1 MSATLF
7 AREAINRDWIDG
19 LIIRWKTAD
28 DFVAGLTDSRRGADV
43 AALRRL
49 LRRDVPALLQELTRL
64 RPDLAYPFIDEPQG
78 GSYGLIENNN
88 A

>member
-7 AREAINRDWIDG
+7 GCESINRDWIDG

-28 DFVAGLTDSRRGADV
+28 DFITDLDAAKRGADI
-43 AALRRL
+43 AALKRVI
-49 LRRDVPALLQELTRL
+49 RRDVPALLQELTRL
-64 RPDLAYPFIDEPQG
+64 RPDLAYPSTE
-78 GSYGLIENNN
+78 E